1 MNACG
6 TGELG
11 ESCDASLDVRRGH
24 HHQVGKLIDDANN
37 VRQLA
42 VWHFIQSKLIRGTP
56 IVLIADRSSGV
67 GCNGR
72 NGLRAPAGRLSVARN
87 CL

>member
-42 VWHFIQSKLIRGTP
+42 VWHFIQSKLVPGDSDC
-56 IVLIADRSSGV
+56 VDSGSLF
-67 GCNGR
+67 GS
-72 NGLRAPAGRLSVARN
+72 GL
-87 CL
+87 